1 VEDINESNTLRLN
14 RQPYHKIAAVGLQ
27 SNYGIFIQEY
37 WRDTKPYYA
46 IANTTGNPVSVDIA
60 EWVDGKVG
68 NLLISWETAP
78 SSVQSHEIQ
87 DSILNY
93 KGSLLA
99 ISLGEAA
106 VSGLLRKPETPVI
119 ENRLPEILTIEG
131 LNGVGERYTNIQC
144 WQPQLV
150 FNAGEIISLTLRLP
164 QDFGIITLNE
174 NFAQDYLP
182 RLNVFE
188 ATSQTLGI
196 KKINQAITISGETPA
211 QAGIHEA
218 SLLLKAPV
226 ITNRT
231 MASFAGR
238 VNVPNGGG
246 FSFARGVIIDNP
258 E

>member
-14 RQPYHKIAAVGLQ
+14 RQPYQKIVAVGLQ

-46 IANTTGNPVSVDIA
+46 IANTTNNPVRVAIA
-60 EWVDGKVG
+60 EWIDGNVG
-68 NLLISWETAP
+68 NLLISWEIAP
-78 SSVQSHEIQ
+78 FSVQSHEIQ

-99 ISLGEAA
+99 ISLDETAL
-106 VSGLLRKPETPVI
+106 SGLLRKPEMPVI
-119 ENRLPEILTIEG
+119 ENWLPEILTIEG
-131 LNGVGERYTNIQC
+131 LNGVGERYTNIEC

-150 FNAGEIISLTLRLP
+150 FNAGENISLTLRLT
-164 QDFGIITLNE
+164 QNFGIITLNE

-188 ATSQTLGI
+188 ATSQTLDI
-196 KKINQAITISGETPA
+196 KKINQTITISSETAA
-211 QAGIHEA
+211 QTGIHEA

-238 VNVPNGGG
+238 VNVPNGGS
-246 FSFARGVIIDNP
+246 FSFARGVIIDNT